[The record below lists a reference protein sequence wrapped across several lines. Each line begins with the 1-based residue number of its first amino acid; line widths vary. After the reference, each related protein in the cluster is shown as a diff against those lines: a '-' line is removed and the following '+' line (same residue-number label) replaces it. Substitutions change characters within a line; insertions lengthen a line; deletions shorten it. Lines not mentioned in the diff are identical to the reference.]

1 MTGDVPPDAS
11 QTEARLVATFK
22 LAHYPKF
29 TYATRRPGLRGALP
43 ITDPELSWPVPHCV
57 LNRRARIP
65 AARVAAER
73 LLRRLADAR
82 LLVIAVENGIA
93 RIEVAHEA
101 IFRVWH
107 LLAGWLQEERE
118 FLIGKSRIEKARDDH
133 TQLADIERA
142 RGLLSGILLDR
153 AKAWL
158 TAHPGRFSP
167 DEVAFINAS
176 AEEAE
181 RVEKERASERDRL
194 REAELARAISQKY
207 ESRVIGIV
215 ADAIR
220 VPRTLSGAADSLAMA
235 LNKPPS
241 LPNVVEYVELLYK
254 GLGEL
259 RERRRI
265 QTPGDFGKH
274 VFALSFAPTSI
285 LRHR

>member
-1 MTGDVPPDAS
+1 MFR
-11 QTEARLVATFK
+11 QTHLKRKHGWSATFK

-142 RGLLSGILLDR
+142 RGLLSGILLDLI
-153 AKAWL
+153 W
-158 TAHPGRFSP
+158 HPTGSRQGMANGASWTLFTRRGRLHQRF
-167 DEVAFINAS
+167 
-176 AEEAE
+176 
-181 RVEKERASERDRL
+181 
-194 REAELARAISQKY
+194 
-207 ESRVIGIV
+207 
-215 ADAIR
+215 
-220 VPRTLSGAADSLAMA
+220 
-235 LNKPPS
+235 
-241 LPNVVEYVELLYK
+241 
-254 GLGEL
+254 
-259 RERRRI
+259 RR
-265 QTPGDFGKH
+265 
-274 VFALSFAPTSI
+274 
-285 LRHR
+285 